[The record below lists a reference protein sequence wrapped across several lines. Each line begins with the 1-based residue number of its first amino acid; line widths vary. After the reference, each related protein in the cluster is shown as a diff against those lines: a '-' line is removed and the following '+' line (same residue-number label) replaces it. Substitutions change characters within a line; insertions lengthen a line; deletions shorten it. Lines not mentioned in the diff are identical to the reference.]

1 MILQSGSCQFT
12 HSASEQFFSQI
23 QMASKGLH
31 SYSSFLHENR
41 KELAILLLIGAVA
54 GAAYYFFHYS
64 QPQEII
70 PLEERGVLDL
80 QQITI
85 NDFQH
90 ERKSWKLIGNRAL
103 VSEKSNR
110 MRIEKVKI
118 WVYAI
123 DNSSDNFSS
132 ENSSSVNNSEQ
143 VALYIT
149 ADQGLIEKHDNRVT
163 LSGNVVLWR
172 EDGSE
177 AHTETAI
184 YDAKKEILTIPKPV
198 RMLGEGH
205 TMLGSGLTYD
215 VSKGILNLKEPVL
228 VRHDNNTV
236 KNN

>member
-1 MILQSGSCQFT
+1 MESQGLQ
-12 HSASEQFFSQI
+12 
-23 QMASKGLH
+23 
-31 SYSSFLHENR
+31 SYSSFLLENR
-41 KELAILLLIGAVA
+41 KELAILLLLGAVA

-85 NDFQH
+85 NDYQH
-90 ERKSWKLIGNRAL
+90 EQKSWKLIGNRAV

-118 WVYAI
+118 WVYSVDKSS
-123 DNSSDNFSS
+123 DNSSS
-132 ENSSSVNNSEQ
+132 ETSVSVNNPSQQ

-198 RMLGEGH
+198 RMLAEGH

-236 KNN
+236 NSN

>member
-1 MILQSGSCQFT
+1 
-12 HSASEQFFSQI
+12 
-23 QMASKGLH
+23 MASKGLH

-118 WVYAI
+118 WVYAV
-123 DNSSDNFSS
+123 DNSSNNSSS
-132 ENSSSVNNSEQ
+132 ENSASVNNSSEQ

-236 KNN
+236 KSN

>member
-1 MILQSGSCQFT
+1 
-12 HSASEQFFSQI
+12 
-23 QMASKGLH
+23 MASKGLH

-90 ERKSWKLIGNRAL
+90 ERKSWKLIGNRAV

-118 WVYAI
+118 WVYAV
-123 DNSSDNFSS
+123 DNSSDN
-132 ENSSSVNNSEQ
+132 SSSGTIFSEENPSEQ

-236 KNN
+236 KSN

>member
-1 MILQSGSCQFT
+1 MVSQGLQ
-12 HSASEQFFSQI
+12 
-23 QMASKGLH
+23 
-31 SYSSFLHENR
+31 SYSSFLLENR
-41 KELAILLLIGAVA
+41 KELAILLLLGAVA

-85 NDFQH
+85 NDYQH
-90 ERKSWKLIGNRAL
+90 ERKSWKLIGNRAV

-118 WVYAI
+118 WVYAVDKSS
-123 DNSSDNFSS
+123 DNSSS
-132 ENSSSVNNSEQ
+132 ETSVSVNNPSQQ

-236 KNN
+236 NSN

>member
-1 MILQSGSCQFT
+1 M
-12 HSASEQFFSQI
+12 E
-23 QMASKGLH
+23 SKGLH
-31 SYSSFLHENR
+31 SYSSFLYENR
-41 KELAILLLIGAVA
+41 KELAVLLLIGALA

-85 NDFQH
+85 NDYQH
-90 ERKSWKLIGNRAL
+90 ERKSWKLEGKRAV

-118 WVYAI
+118 WVYAAES
-123 DNSSDNFSS
+123 SSDNLTS
-132 ENSSSVNNSEQ
+132 EKSASDKNYSTE
-143 VALYIT
+143 VALYIN

-198 RMLGEGH
+198 RILGEGH

-215 VSKGILNLKEPVL
+215 VSEGILNLKEPVL
-228 VRHDNNTV
+228 ISHDNNTLET
-236 KNN
+236 N

>member
-1 MILQSGSCQFT
+1 M
-12 HSASEQFFSQI
+12 E
-23 QMASKGLH
+23 SKGLH
-31 SYSSFLHENR
+31 SYSSFLNENR
-41 KELAILLLIGAVA
+41 KELALLLLIGAVA
-54 GAAYYFFHYS
+54 GAAYYFSYYS

-70 PLEERGVLDL
+70 PLKERGVLDL

-85 NDFQH
+85 NDYQH
-90 ERKSWKLIGNRAL
+90 ERKSWKLIGNSAV

-118 WVYAI
+118 WVYAV
-123 DNSSDNFSS
+123 DNSHNKSTS
-132 ENSSSVNNSEQ
+132 ENSASANNSSEQ

-236 KNN
+236 KSN

>member
-1 MILQSGSCQFT
+1 
-12 HSASEQFFSQI
+12 
-23 QMASKGLH
+23 MASKGLH

-118 WVYAI
+118 WLYAV
-123 DNSSDNFSS
+123 DNSSDNSSS
-132 ENSSSVNNSEQ
+132 ETSVSVNNPSQQ

-236 KNN
+236 KSN

>member
-1 MILQSGSCQFT
+1 
-12 HSASEQFFSQI
+12 
-23 QMASKGLH
+23 MASKGLH

-90 ERKSWKLIGNRAL
+90 ERKSWKLIGNRAV

-118 WVYAI
+118 WVYAV
-123 DNSSDNFSS
+123 DNSSNNSSS
-132 ENSSSVNNSEQ
+132 ENSASVNNSSEQ

-236 KNN
+236 KSN

>member
-1 MILQSGSCQFT
+1 
-12 HSASEQFFSQI
+12 
-23 QMASKGLH
+23 MASKGLH

-118 WVYAI
+118 WVYAV
-123 DNSSDNFSS
+123 DNSSDNISS
-132 ENSSSVNNSEQ
+132 KNSDSVNISSEQ

-236 KNN
+236 KSN

>member
-1 MILQSGSCQFT
+1 
-12 HSASEQFFSQI
+12 
-23 QMASKGLH
+23 MASKGLH

-90 ERKSWKLIGNRAL
+90 ERKSWKLIGNRAV

-118 WVYAI
+118 WVYAV
-123 DNSSDNFSS
+123 DNSSDNYSS
-132 ENSSSVNNSEQ
+132 ETSVSVNNPSQQ

-236 KNN
+236 NSN

>member
-1 MILQSGSCQFT
+1 MG
-12 HSASEQFFSQI
+12 
-23 QMASKGLH
+23 SKGLH

-118 WVYAI
+118 WVYAV
-123 DNSSDNFSS
+123 DNSSDNSSS
-132 ENSSSVNNSEQ
+132 ENSASVKNSSEQ

-236 KNN
+236 KSN

>member
-1 MILQSGSCQFT
+1 MG
-12 HSASEQFFSQI
+12 
-23 QMASKGLH
+23 SKGLH

-118 WVYAI
+118 WVYAV
-123 DNSSDNFSS
+123 DNSSDNSSS
-132 ENSSSVNNSEQ
+132 ENSASVNNSSEQ

-236 KNN
+236 KSN

>member
-1 MILQSGSCQFT
+1 
-12 HSASEQFFSQI
+12 
-23 QMASKGLH
+23 MASQGLQ
-31 SYSSFLHENR
+31 SYSSFLLENR
-41 KELAILLLIGAVA
+41 KELAILLLLGAVA

-70 PLEERGVLDL
+70 PLEERGVLEL

-85 NDFQH
+85 NDYQH
-90 ERKSWKLIGNRAL
+90 ERKSWKLIGNRAV

-118 WVYAI
+118 WVYAV
-123 DNSSDNFSS
+123 DNSSDNYSS
-132 ENSSSVNNSEQ
+132 ETSVSVNNPSQQ

-236 KNN
+236 NSN

>member
-1 MILQSGSCQFT
+1 MG
-12 HSASEQFFSQI
+12 
-23 QMASKGLH
+23 SKGLH
-31 SYSSFLHENR
+31 SYSSFIHENR

-64 QPQEII
+64 QPQQII
-70 PLEERGVLDL
+70 PLEERGGLEL

-85 NDFQH
+85 NDFQY

-118 WVYAI
+118 WVYVA
-123 DNSSDNFSS
+123 DNSSDNSSS
-132 ENSSSVNNSEQ
+132 ENSALVKNSFEQ

-215 VSKGILNLKEPVL
+215 VSKGILNLKEPIL
-228 VRHDNNTV
+228 VRHDNNTM
-236 KNN
+236 KSN

>member
-1 MILQSGSCQFT
+1 
-12 HSASEQFFSQI
+12 
-23 QMASKGLH
+23 MASKGLH

-41 KELAILLLIGAVA
+41 KELVLLLLIGAVA

-70 PLEERGVLDL
+70 PLKERGVLDL
-80 QQITI
+80 HQITI

-90 ERKSWKLIGNRAL
+90 ERKSWKLTGHRAL

-118 WVYAI
+118 WVYAV

-132 ENSSSVNNSEQ
+132 VNSASVNNSSEQ

-198 RMLGEGH
+198 RMLAEGH

-236 KNN
+236 NSN

>member
-1 MILQSGSCQFT
+1 
-12 HSASEQFFSQI
+12 
-23 QMASKGLH
+23 MASQGLQ
-31 SYSSFLHENR
+31 SYSSFLLENR
-41 KELAILLLIGAVA
+41 KELAILLLLGAVA

-85 NDFQH
+85 NDYQH
-90 ERKSWKLIGNRAL
+90 ERKSWKLIGNRAV

-118 WVYAI
+118 WVYAV
-123 DNSSDNFSS
+123 DNSSDNYSS
-132 ENSSSVNNSEQ
+132 ETSVSVNNPSQQ

-198 RMLGEGH
+198 RMLAEGH

-236 KNN
+236 KSN

>member
-1 MILQSGSCQFT
+1 
-12 HSASEQFFSQI
+12 
-23 QMASKGLH
+23 MASKGLH

-41 KELAILLLIGAVA
+41 KELALLLLIGAVA
-54 GAAYYFFHYS
+54 GAAYFFFHYS

-80 QQITI
+80 NKITI

-123 DNSSDNFSS
+123 DNSSYNSFS
-132 ENSSSVNNSEQ
+132 ENSASVNNSFEQ
-143 VALYIT
+143 LALYIT

-198 RMLGEGH
+198 RMLREGH

-236 KNN
+236 KSN

>member
-1 MILQSGSCQFT
+1 
-12 HSASEQFFSQI
+12 
-23 QMASKGLH
+23 MASKGLH

-41 KELAILLLIGAVA
+41 KELALLLLIGAVA

-70 PLEERGVLDL
+70 PLEERRVLDL

-118 WVYAI
+118 WVYAV

-132 ENSSSVNNSEQ
+132 ENSASVNISSEQ

-236 KNN
+236 KSN

>member
-1 MILQSGSCQFT
+1 MGVANLHIPLLNS
-12 HSASEQFFSQI
+12 FFSTPDGI
-23 QMASKGLH
+23 SGLQ
-31 SYSSFLHENR
+31 SYSSFLLENR
-41 KELAILLLIGAVA
+41 KELAILLLLGAVA

-85 NDFQH
+85 NDYQH
-90 ERKSWKLIGNRAL
+90 ERKSWKLIGNRAV

-118 WVYAI
+118 WVYAV
-123 DNSSDNFSS
+123 DNSSDNYSS
-132 ENSSSVNNSEQ
+132 ETSVSVNNPSQQ

-198 RMLGEGH
+198 RMLAEGH

-236 KNN
+236 NSN

>member
-1 MILQSGSCQFT
+1 
-12 HSASEQFFSQI
+12 
-23 QMASKGLH
+23 MASQGLQ
-31 SYSSFLHENR
+31 SYSSFLLENR
-41 KELAILLLIGAVA
+41 KELAILLLLGAVA

-85 NDFQH
+85 NDYQH
-90 ERKSWKLIGNRAL
+90 EQKSWKLIGNRAV

-118 WVYAI
+118 WVYAV
-123 DNSSDNFSS
+123 DNSSDNYSS
-132 ENSSSVNNSEQ
+132 ETSVSVNNPSQQ

-177 AHTETAI
+177 SHTETAI

-198 RMLGEGH
+198 RMLAEGH

-236 KNN
+236 NSN

>member
-1 MILQSGSCQFT
+1 
-12 HSASEQFFSQI
+12 
-23 QMASKGLH
+23 MASKGLH

-41 KELAILLLIGAVA
+41 KELALLLLIGAVA

-118 WVYAI
+118 WVYAV
-123 DNSSDNFSS
+123 DNSSDNSS
-132 ENSSSVNNSEQ
+132 SQNSASVNNSSEQ

-236 KNN
+236 KSN

>member
-1 MILQSGSCQFT
+1 
-12 HSASEQFFSQI
+12 
-23 QMASKGLH
+23 MASKGLH
-31 SYSSFLHENR
+31 SYSSFLRENR
-41 KELAILLLIGAVA
+41 KELALLLLIGAVA

-85 NDFQH
+85 NDYQH
-90 ERKSWKLIGNRAL
+90 ERKSWKLIGNRAV

-118 WVYAI
+118 WVYAVDKSS
-123 DNSSDNFSS
+123 DNSSS
-132 ENSSSVNNSEQ
+132 ETSVSVNNPSQQ

-198 RMLGEGH
+198 RMLGDGH
-205 TMLGSGLTYD
+205 TMHGSGLTYD

-236 KNN
+236 KSN

>member
-1 MILQSGSCQFT
+1 
-12 HSASEQFFSQI
+12 
-23 QMASKGLH
+23 MASKGLH

-118 WVYAI
+118 WVYAV
-123 DNSSDNFSS
+123 DNSSDNYSS
-132 ENSSSVNNSEQ
+132 ENSASVNNPSEQ

-236 KNN
+236 KSN

>member
-1 MILQSGSCQFT
+1 M
-12 HSASEQFFSQI
+12 
-23 QMASKGLH
+23 
-31 SYSSFLHENR
+31 
-41 KELAILLLIGAVA
+41 
-54 GAAYYFFHYS
+54 
-64 QPQEII
+64 
-70 PLEERGVLDL
+70 EERGVLDL

-118 WVYAI
+118 WVYAV
-123 DNSSDNFSS
+123 DNSSDNSSLGTIFSE
-132 ENSSSVNNSEQ
+132 ENPSQQ

-149 ADQGLIEKHDNRVT
+149 ADQGLIEKHDNRLT

-184 YDAKKEILTIPKPV
+184 YDAKKKILTIPKPV

>member
-1 MILQSGSCQFT
+1 
-12 HSASEQFFSQI
+12 
-23 QMASKGLH
+23 MASKGLH
-31 SYSSFLHENR
+31 SNSSFLNENR
-41 KELAILLLIGAVA
+41 KELALLLLIGAVA

-70 PLEERGVLDL
+70 PLKERGVLDL
-80 QQITI
+80 QKIII
-85 NDFQH
+85 NDFQN

-132 ENSSSVNNSEQ
+132 ENSASVNNSSEK

-184 YDAKKEILTIPKPV
+184 YDAKKEILTFPKPV

-236 KNN
+236 KSN

>member
-1 MILQSGSCQFT
+1 
-12 HSASEQFFSQI
+12 
-23 QMASKGLH
+23 MASKGLH

-41 KELAILLLIGAVA
+41 KELALLLLIGAVA

-80 QQITI
+80 QEITI

-90 ERKSWKLIGNRAL
+90 ERKSWKLIGNRAF

-118 WVYAI
+118 WVYAV
-123 DNSSDNFSS
+123 DNSSDNSSS
-132 ENSSSVNNSEQ
+132 ENSASVNNSSEQ

-236 KNN
+236 KSN

>member
-1 MILQSGSCQFT
+1 
-12 HSASEQFFSQI
+12 
-23 QMASKGLH
+23 MASKGLH

-41 KELAILLLIGAVA
+41 KELALLLLIGAVA

-118 WVYAI
+118 WVYAV
-123 DNSSDNFSS
+123 DNPSDNFSS
-132 ENSSSVNNSEQ
+132 ENSSSINNSLEQ

-149 ADQGLIEKHDNRVT
+149 ANQGLIEKHDNRVT

-205 TMLGSGLTYD
+205 TMLGSGLTYY

-228 VRHDNNTV
+228 VRHDNNSV
-236 KNN
+236 KIK

>member
-1 MILQSGSCQFT
+1 
-12 HSASEQFFSQI
+12 
-23 QMASKGLH
+23 MASKGLH

-118 WVYAI
+118 WVYAV
-123 DNSSDNFSS
+123 DNSSDNSSS
-132 ENSSSVNNSEQ
+132 ENSASVNNSSEQ

-236 KNN
+236 NSN

>member
-1 MILQSGSCQFT
+1 
-12 HSASEQFFSQI
+12 
-23 QMASKGLH
+23 MASKGLH

-85 NDFQH
+85 NDYQH
-90 ERKSWKLIGNRAL
+90 ERKSWKLIGNRAV

-118 WVYAI
+118 WVYAV

-132 ENSSSVNNSEQ
+132 ENSASVNNSSEQ

-205 TMLGSGLTYD
+205 TMLGSRLTYD

-236 KNN
+236 NSN

>member
-1 MILQSGSCQFT
+1 MG
-12 HSASEQFFSQI
+12 
-23 QMASKGLH
+23 SKGLH

-41 KELAILLLIGAVA
+41 KELAFLLLIGAVA

-118 WVYAI
+118 WVYAV
-123 DNSSDNFSS
+123 DNTSNNSSS
-132 ENSSSVNNSEQ
+132 ENSASVNNSSEQ

-228 VRHDNNTV
+228 VRHYNNSV
-236 KNN
+236 KSN

>member
-1 MILQSGSCQFT
+1 MPSQGLQ
-12 HSASEQFFSQI
+12 
-23 QMASKGLH
+23 
-31 SYSSFLHENR
+31 SYSSFLLENR
-41 KELAILLLIGAVA
+41 KELAILLLLGADA
-54 GAAYYFFHYS
+54 GAAYYFFNYN

-85 NDFQH
+85 NDYQH
-90 ERKSWKLIGNRAL
+90 EQKSWKLIGNRAV

-118 WVYAI
+118 WVYAVDKSS
-123 DNSSDNFSS
+123 DNSSS
-132 ENSSSVNNSEQ
+132 ETSVSVNNPSQQ

-198 RMLGEGH
+198 RMLAEGH

-236 KNN
+236 NSN

>member
-1 MILQSGSCQFT
+1 
-12 HSASEQFFSQI
+12 
-23 QMASKGLH
+23 MASKGLH

-90 ERKSWKLIGNRAL
+90 ERKSWKLIGNRAF

-118 WVYAI
+118 WVYAV

-132 ENSSSVNNSEQ
+132 ENSASVNNSSEQ

-205 TMLGSGLTYD
+205 TMLGNGLTYD

-236 KNN
+236 KSN

>member
-1 MILQSGSCQFT
+1 
-12 HSASEQFFSQI
+12 
-23 QMASKGLH
+23 MASKGLH

-41 KELAILLLIGAVA
+41 KELALLLLIGAVA

-80 QQITI
+80 NKITI

-123 DNSSDNFSS
+123 DNSSYNSFS
-132 ENSSSVNNSEQ
+132 ENSASVNNSFEQ
-143 VALYIT
+143 IALYIT

-198 RMLGEGH
+198 RMLREGH

-236 KNN
+236 KSN